1 MKKLNQIIS
10 EVLRIKEEDLK
21 DELIV
26 QDLESWDSLKHMDL
40 ISSIEKDFNI
50 QFGMD
55 EILSMKDIKTIK
67 RIVNEKLL

>member
-26 QDLESWDSLKHMDL
+26 QDLKVGFFKHMDL

-55 EILSMKDIKTIK
+55 KILSMKDIKTIK
-67 RIVNEKLL
+67 KIVNEKLL